1 MSRSSSGSTGRDTH
15 EEAEGRSR
23 GGLRRIGLVVGGI
36 LGALVLFYGVA
47 AIIVTFLLDPQT
59 LSDWVEPR
67 MEAALNRDVRVDGAR
82 VRIFPTLGAELE
94 GVEVGNLPDF
104 QGPPLA
110 QVDRVRLVVAIL
122 PLFRGRVRVDEVR
135 VEAPR
140 VHLAVD
146 ERGTSNFGDLVPEAR
161 EVEAGEE
168 GSPLELAIREIAVR
182 SGDFSYQSARDTLR
196 FSVAGLEADASL
208 ERSESIGWRGSVEAA
223 SQAMTLVHPA
233 LDDELRLD
241 GPGLRGEAT
250 AGEAFDRVEITDGFL
265 VLGRGELALSG
276 TMGDLKEPT
285 RTVDL
290 SLRSENLSIPGVF
303 ELLPD
308 SAAARVPG
316 RGTGT
321 LAVDLGVRGSVGPDE
336 RPLVRGEVR
345 LQDVGFV
352 HRSEEVLAEGIVGV
366 LELREEAVEIR
377 EVQGSALGGPFTVSG
392 TVSPDS
398 ALGFGL
404 SVTGRPD
411 LGRATGLVAL
421 PEGTRIAGVVDAEL
435 ELAGS
440 AREPARTSIQG
451 FASAE
456 GIRYEAPSMG
466 VPLEVASGRLDFAG
480 DRAEWNEIP
489 VDLGP
494 DRLLVSGTLQSPLG
508 LMTPGADPVPRLDAR
523 VRGSHLDLHRVL
535 PPRGD
540 TAVTYGR
547 IAFARMG
554 ERSIQG
560 RTAEEWATEKELVLP
575 DSLPMAGE
583 VAIGLDTL
591 ISTPFRLEDLEATVA
606 FTPALVA
613 VTESRFVL
621 YGGEVRSGFQVGV
634 GGQEV
639 QPFSLRVVTEGIRG
653 GDFLARTSP
662 LGRHLSGVLDLDLD
676 VAGELDRQML
686 PVPGTVSGGASTN
699 LRDGRLEET
708 PLTRMLSQ
716 VLSMA
721 SLASPT
727 ISRWTA
733 RMEVEGSTVRFLEST
748 LDTDVGPLAYGG
760 SMGLDGSLD
769 LGIRLSLPSSRLD
782 SLALEQSGFLG
793 AIAGRLAGADGGGA
807 SRLGIGI
814 AVGGTLSDPRLSP
827 RASLASGDLGD
838 ALEAAA
844 REPVQQLR
852 DTAQARLDAVRDTAT
867 ERARAVRDTAEQRIQ
882 AEREEA
888 EAEAREQA
896 DDARRELEDRARGF
910 LGGFLGG
917 DRGADTTAA
926 DTGIADTATA
936 DEAGEADSDTTSA
949 PADTTDGADGSDA
962 GDSAG
967 DP

>member
-1 MSRSSSGSTGRDTH
+1 MSQTSSGSTEDGPAKR
-15 EEAEGRSR
+15 ARRGR
-23 GGLRRIGLVVGGI
+23 GGLRRIGLVAGGI
-36 LGALVLFYGVA
+36 LGAVVLAYGA
-47 AIIVTFLLDPQT
+47 AAVVVNFLIDPQT

-67 MEAALNRDVRVDGAR
+67 MEAALNRDVQLDGAR
-82 VRIFPTLGAELE
+82 VRIFPTLGAELQ
-94 GVEVGNLPDF
+94 GLQVANLPDF

-110 QVDRVRLVVAIL
+110 RVDRVRLAVAIL

-135 VEAPR
+135 VESPR

-146 ERGTSNFGDLVPEAR
+146 EGGVSNFGDLVPEAR
-161 EVEAGEE
+161 EVEPDEE
-168 GSPLELAIREIAVR
+168 GAPLELAIREIVVR
-182 SGDFSYQSARDTLR
+182 GADFSYESAPDTLR
-196 FSVAGLEADASL
+196 FSLSGLGADASL
-208 ERSESIGWRGSVEAA
+208 ERSASTGWRGTVEAGSDA
-223 SQAMTLVHPA
+223 VALAHPA
-233 LDDELRLD
+233 LGDELRLD

-250 AGEAFDRVEITDGFL
+250 AGEEFEWVEITDGFL
-265 VLGRGELALSG
+265 ILGDAELALSG
-276 TMGDLKEPT
+276 RMEGLKDPT

-290 SLRSENLSIPGVF
+290 SLQSEDLSIPGVF

-321 LAVDLGVRGSVGPDE
+321 LAVDLRVQGSVGPDQ

-352 HRSEEVLAEGIVGV
+352 DRSDEVLAEGVAGV
-366 LELREEAVEIR
+366 VEIGEEVVEIR
-377 EVQGSALGGPFTVSG
+377 EIRGTALGGPFTVSG
-392 TVSPDS
+392 TVAPDS

-404 SVTGRPD
+404 SVSGHPD
-411 LGRATGLVAL
+411 LARAAGLASL
-421 PEGTRIAGVVDAEL
+421 PEGTAIAGVVDAEL

-440 AREPARTSIQG
+440 GREPARTSVEG
-451 FASAE
+451 FAAAD
-456 GIRYEAPSMG
+456 GIRYEAPTLG
-466 VPLEVASGRLDFAG
+466 VPVTVTSGRVDFVG
-480 DRAEWNEIP
+480 DRAEWSEIP

-494 DRLLVSGTLQSPLG
+494 DRILVSGTLQTPLA
-508 LMTPGADPVPRLDAR
+508 LMNPGSEPVPRLDGR
-523 VRGSHLDLHRVL
+523 VTGSRIDLDRIL
-535 PPRGD
+535 PPRSD

-547 IAFARMG
+547 LAFARMG
-554 ERSIQG
+554 QRTIQG
-560 RTAEEWATEKELVLP
+560 RTAEEWATEKELALP

-583 VAIGLDTL
+583 VAIRLDTL

-606 FTPALVA
+606 FTPTLLG

-621 YGGEVRSGFQVGV
+621 YGGQVQSGFQVGV
-634 GGQEV
+634 GGQEA

-653 GDFLARTSP
+653 GDFLARTSS

-686 PVPGTVSGGASTN
+686 PIPGTVSGGASTD

-708 PLTRMLSQ
+708 PLTRALSQ
-716 VLSMA
+716 ALSLA

-733 RMEVEGSTVRFLEST
+733 RMEVDGSTVRFLESD

-760 SMGLDGSLD
+760 SIGLDGSLD
-769 LGIRLSLPSSRLD
+769 LGLRLSLASARLD
-782 SLALEQSGFLG
+782 SLALEQSGLLG
-793 AIAGRLAGADGGGA
+793 AVAGRLAGTDGGGTP
-807 SRLGIGI
+807 RLGIGI
-814 AVGGTLSDPRLSP
+814 GIQGTLSDPRLSP
-827 RASLASGDLGD
+827 QASLASGDLGD

-852 DTAQARLDAVRDTAT
+852 DTAQARVDAARDTAT
-867 ERARAVRDTAEQRIQ
+867 ERTRAVRDTVEGRIQ

-896 DDARRELEDRARGF
+896 GDARRELEERARGF

-917 DRGADTTAA
+917 DRAADTT
-926 DTGIADTATA
+926 TADTATA
-936 DEAGEADSDTTSA
+936 DAA
-949 PADTTDGADGSDA
+949 PADTATTDE
-962 GDSAG
+962 GDG
-967 DP
+967 DPDTSSEPADTTGDP